1 MMPALRVLLKK
12 THTIVIFNTA
22 KEQAYLFLAEEHLQ
36 AKKNN
41 KGTHTVAING
51 SKASICEVLNG
62 TVSIRQLQALNQ
74 LHIQGNYRQVLLVEA
89 ILLLS
94 RNQVASV

>member
-12 THTIVIFNTA
+12 THTMVIFNTA
-22 KEQAYLFLAEEHLQ
+22 KEQAYLFLSEEHLQ

-62 TVSIRQLQALNQ
+62 TESIRQLQALNQ